1 MKPVAIALIA
11 PALLLAGCNNQPTEP
26 EQGQPSPQSTE
37 WTTENPATPAVPVNL
52 PETAITNVPA
62 DAATNAATNAATGPA
77 APASPAAK

>member
-26 EQGQPSPQSTE
+26 EQSQPTPQSTE

-52 PETAITNVPA
+52 PETPMTNVPA
-62 DAATNAATNAATGPA
+62 DTAAGATAA
-77 APASPAAK
+77 ASPAAK